1 LAPDLWRSRQTP
13 ELQQKRWQRIVSG
26 EANQLDS
33 LQFFWLECNVEIAII
48 VSCIVLV
55 VSFVTGITIFIVNR
69 LNSRT

>member
-1 LAPDLWRSRQTP
+1 
-13 ELQQKRWQRIVSG
+13 
-26 EANQLDS
+26 
-33 LQFFWLECNVEIAII
+33 VEIAII